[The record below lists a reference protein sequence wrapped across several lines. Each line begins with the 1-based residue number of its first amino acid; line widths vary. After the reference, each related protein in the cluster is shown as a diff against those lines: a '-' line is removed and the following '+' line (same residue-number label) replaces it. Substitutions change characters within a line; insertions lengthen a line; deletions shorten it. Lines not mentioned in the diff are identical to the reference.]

1 MSDLPER
8 LRVVADERDEHACWR
23 EKLADDLHDRETQI
37 SDAWQ
42 ALRDAGVQSEQSIAD
57 GIELMRRQLAEAQKE
72 IHNLNWALGTEGYD
86 QMATPEGVGRV
97 QRAAAGA
104 RLMLKRILYVVAL
117 LAVFAFS
124 TWFWLKII
132 AAAMRCG

>member
-57 GIELMRRQLAEAQKE
+57 GIELMRRQLVEAETDAQRYRWLRGGAD
-72 IHNLNWALGTEGYD
+72 IPPHSSRWARWEVRYWC
-86 QMATPEGVGRV
+86 GRHWNTLFAE
-97 QRAAAGA
+97 QIDAAIDALIA
-104 RLMLKRILYVVAL
+104 QADEALK
-117 LAVFAFS
+117 
-124 TWFWLKII
+124 
-132 AAAMRCG
+132 

>member
-8 LRVVADERDEHACWR
+8 LRVVADERDEYACWR

-57 GIELMRRQLAEAQKE
+57 GIELMRRQLVEAETDAQRYRWLRGGAD
-72 IHNLNWALGTEGYD
+72 IPPHSSRWARWEVRYWC
-86 QMATPEGVGRV
+86 GRHWNTLFAE
-97 QRAAAGA
+97 QIDAAIDALIA
-104 RLMLKRILYVVAL
+104 QADEALK
-117 LAVFAFS
+117 
-124 TWFWLKII
+124 
-132 AAAMRCG
+132 